1 MFTKTTFKKMF
12 LILTLFSFSIGFSQ
26 KTSPDYT
33 YKMTGQVKWMM
44 LTEAGTLVASTGDA
58 LVGIEPNS
66 ATISFKL
73 NAIKNI
79 PKENVSAIANTPYL
93 LVTSKGA
100 IKKVWVV
107 DVISG
112 KVVFNSKAE
121 NWKNG
126 VYSKFFIYPD
136 KLVVNGMHKEKGL
149 GQYKIGVG
157 LYSLIDSKLI
167 QIFERKSS
175 NAMSGRPDILGDKII
190 IPGVKT
196 IASYSIS
203 SGKEIWQAKVK
214 NANSIIT
221 NTKTQEIYA
230 FAGKKDNSVVY
241 KVNSDN
247 GHLMWSDGNKLKGT
261 IARTE
266 FTDKG
271 LAILTNVISS
281 SKGGLM
287 KKLGGNGTS
296 RIYFLDLNTGK
307 NLWAKAPKAKTF
319 INHFYIEDD
328 GILFGMTGGG
338 INKIGF
344 DGTPRWKRALKT
356 GSGIQIMAKVPK
368 GILYISQTD
377 TDIIDENTGESVFGK
392 KIKYKNSK
400 SVTSTYDKNNDRYL
414 VSCKEGIYELNGN
427 TGAYSLLTSDVGFEG
442 KESPNNISVTPNG
455 YLLSA
460 SQNLTMLDTNGKK
473 LWHTYYK
480 APGISGVGKFFA
492 AVTAISSFALA
503 AGAAYRGGQNRATLG
518 SYHSETKR
526 MDHYSKSFSNL
537 ASASFKALG
546 KRFTA
551 TKATKNSAF
560 ILTKLSGGVGL
571 VNIDKS
577 TGQKMAEIILN
588 NKKPEYEID
597 GIEGLLYYK
606 SSGNTIQCFKL
617 KK

>member
-1 MFTKTTFKKMF
+1 MFTQNTFKKIF
-12 LILTLFSFSIGFSQ
+12 LILMLFSFGAVFSQ
-26 KTSPDYT
+26 KTTPDYT

-44 LTEAGTLVASTGDA
+44 LTESGTLVASTGDA

-66 ATISFKL
+66 STISFKL
-73 NAIKNI
+73 DVIKNI
-79 PKENVSAIANTPYL
+79 PKENVSPIANTPYL

-107 DVISG
+107 DVIAG

-126 VYSKFFIYPD
+126 VFSKFFIYPD

-149 GQYKIGVG
+149 GQYRVGVG

-167 QIFERKSS
+167 QIFERKSN

-196 IASYSIS
+196 ITSYNIT

-221 NTKTQEIYA
+221 NAKTQEIYA
-230 FAGKKDNSVVY
+230 FAGKKDNSVAY
-241 KVNSDN
+241 KVNSGN
-247 GHLMWSDGNKLKGT
+247 GNLMWADGNKLKGT

-271 LAILTNVISS
+271 LAILTNVVSS
-281 SKGGLM
+281 KKGGLM

-307 NLWAKAPKAKTF
+307 DLWAKAPKAKTF

-328 GILFGMTGGG
+328 GILFGMSGGG

-344 DGTPRWKRALKT
+344 DGSPHWKRPLKT
-356 GSGIQIMAKVPK
+356 GPGIQIMAKVPK

-377 TDIIDENTGESVFGK
+377 TDIIAENTGESVFGK

-414 VSCKEGIYELNGN
+414 VSCKDGVYELSGN

-442 KESPNNISVTPNG
+442 KESPNSISVTPNG

-460 SQNLTMLDTNGKK
+460 SQNLTMIDTNGKK

-503 AGAAYRGGQNRATLG
+503 AGAAYRGGQYKATLG

-526 MDHYSKSFSNL
+526 MDNYSKGFSNL

-560 ILTKLSGGVGL
+560 ILTKLSAGVGL
-571 VNIDKS
+571 VNVDKF
-577 TGQKMAEIILN
+577 TGNKIAEIILKD
-588 NKKPEYEID
+588 KKPKYEID
-597 GIEGLLYYK
+597 DIEGLLYYK
-606 SSGNTIQCFKL
+606 SSSNTIQCFKL